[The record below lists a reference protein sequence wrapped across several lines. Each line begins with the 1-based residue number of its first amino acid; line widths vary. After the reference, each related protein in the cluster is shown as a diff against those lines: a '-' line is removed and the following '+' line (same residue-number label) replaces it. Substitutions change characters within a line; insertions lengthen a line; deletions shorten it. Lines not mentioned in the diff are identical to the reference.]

1 MLDGRHA
8 VFGTQDESSCSGF
21 PPFDCC
27 RPDEQQFAAIGDI
40 LLVEK
45 TKQNQKKKKRG
56 KRNKENGIMMTVMMM
71 IIRRYIYTQGGN
83 FV

>member
-45 TKQNQKKKKRG
+45 TKQNQKKKRE

-71 IIRRYIYTQGGN
+71 IIRRYIYTQGSN

>member
-45 TKQNQKKKKRG
+45 TKQNQKKKKREKEQG
-56 KRNKENGIMMTVMMM
+56 KWNHDDGDDDDHQKV
-71 IIRRYIYTQGGN
+71 YIHTGR
-83 FV
+83 

>member
-40 LLVEK
+40 LLVKK
-45 TKQNQKKKKRG
+45 TKQNKKKKREKEQG
-56 KRNKENGIMMTVMMM
+56 KWNHDDGDDDDHQKV
-71 IIRRYIYTQGGN
+71 YIHTGQ
-83 FV
+83 